1 MLVGVYYVLVK
12 VFVHACH
19 GHYPALGGFGDFHIP
34 VYFGQHRLALG
45 NARLEEFLHTRQA
58 ACDVRTR
65 DAARV
70 ERPHRELSA
79 RLPDALRGDYAHCLA
94 YHYRVPGGERQPV
107 AHAAQPAL
115 RLASQRRPHFHA
127 RDARLGDV
135 RQQLRRQQIIPVRQ
149 HLARIGIRHQLGG
162 VAALCPVLK
171 RRQQRIPL
179 PVLDPKPLRRAAV
192 LLKDDEFLRHVD
204 QPPREIAA
212 VGGSQRG
219 VGQPLARAVRGYEV
233 LQHAQ
238 PLAETRLDGAVND
251 APLRVRHQP
260 AHPSHLLDLR
270 DVALCARR
278 RHHIQPYAGVA
289 HLLVFERRP
298 AELAQVALNR
308 ARQVVIR
315 RRPYVNRLLV
325 AVVLCQQP
333 VVEHLVQR
341 VNVRLGIPQYLRL
354 SARNLDVVDGYGNAR
369 LGGVVK
375 AHILDIVQDNRRRL
389 AAQQLMRLGCDV
401 FQRALVYDFVDKAQL
416 VRQRVVED
424 DAPRRGLHPLIRVVR
439 AACAIRAVCALRRA
453 LPVHAGRR
461 VRPPH
466 YHRRAQ
472 VYLAV
477 VVGDARVFYARETP
491 PAAFR
496 RLKRLRHVE
505 TAQHHIQRGRHY
517 RLARTRRQ
525 HIVGAQHH
533 PLCLPHRLLGQ
544 RHMHRHL
551 VAVEV
556 RVERRGHQRM
566 QPYRAALYQN
576 RLECLY
582 AEPVQRGRAVEQHG
596 PIPHHIL

>member
-1 MLVGVYYVLVK
+1 M
-12 VFVHACH
+12 
-19 GHYPALGGFGDFHIP
+19 
-34 VYFGQHRLALG
+34 
-45 NARLEEFLHTRQA
+45 
-58 ACDVRTR
+58 
-65 DAARV
+65 

-79 RLPDALRGDYAHCLA
+79 RLPDALRGDDAHRLA

-107 AHAAQPAL
+107 AHPAQPAL

-127 RDARLGDV
+127 RYARLGDA
-135 RQQLRRQQIIPVRQ
+135 RQQLRRQQFVSVNQ
-149 HLARIGIRHQLGG
+149 HFARIGIRHQLGG
-162 VAALCPVLK
+162 VAALSPVLK

-179 PVLDPKPLRRAAV
+179 PVLDPKPLRRPAV
-192 LLKDDEFLRHVD
+192 LLKDDEFLRHID

-212 VGGSQRG
+212 VGGSQRR
-219 VGQPLARAVRGYEV
+219 VRQPLARAVRGYEV

-260 AHPSHLLDLR
+260 AHARHLLDLR

-315 RRPYVNRLLV
+315 GRPYVNRLLV
-325 AVVLCQQP
+325 AVVLGQQP
-333 VVEHLVQR
+333 LVEHLVQR
-341 VNVRLGIPQYLRL
+341 VNVRLGVPQYLRL
-354 SARNLDVVDGYGNAR
+354 RARNLDVVDGYGNAR

-375 AHILDIVQDNRRRL
+375 AHILDIVQDDRRRL

-401 FQRALVYDFVDKAQL
+401 FERALVYDFVDKAQL
-416 VRQRVVED
+416 VRQRVVEY

-439 AACAIRAVCALRRA
+439 AACAGRALRRA
-453 LPVHAGRR
+453 IPVHADGR

-491 PAAFR
+491 PAAIR
-496 RLKRLRHVE
+496 RLQRLRHVE
-505 TAQHHIQRGRHY
+505 TPQNHIQRGRHY
-517 RLARTRRQ
+517 RLPRTRRQ

-533 PLCLPHRLLGQ
+533 PLSLPHRLLGQ

-576 RLECLY
+576 RLKRLY
-582 AEPVQRGRAVEQHG
+582 AEPVQRGRAV
-596 PIPHHIL
+596 